1 MLIDEFLDPKILIV
15 SGKGGVGKT
24 TVAASLAIVAARQG
38 RKVCVAEVDRKGT
51 LSKLLGGGE
60 LSYEPTELLPG
71 VWGMNIIPDKALE
84 EYLDVQYHMRRF
96 SRVFTSTHFVDYI
109 TTAGPGLKDILV
121 LGKIWFLEQGRAAKG
136 TEQGFDTIIVDAPA
150 AGHMLTFLSAPMGL
164 SDAVRVGPVRR
175 QAEWLVGMLRD
186 PKRSRVHL
194 VTLPEEM
201 PVSETLETFHALE
214 SKLDINVGSVFA
226 NGIYS
231 ELFNGPEQVA
241 LVKMR
246 AEDDHSPLFEEA
258 EKVGLRLD
266 DDDLR
271 SLVGYA
277 HFLEARRTIQGTHL
291 QALKKGIDEAILDL
305 PFLFSAGLELPDIET
320 LADVIE
326 ERVEKL

>member
-1 MLIDEFLDPKILIV
+1 MLIDEFLDPKILIL

-24 TVAASLAIVAARQG
+24 TVAAALAIVAARQG

-121 LGKIWFLEQGRAAKG
+121 LGKIWFLEQGRAGKG

-175 QAEWLVGMLRD
+175 QAEWLVQMLRD
-186 PKRSRVHL
+186 PHRSRVHL

-214 SKLDINVGSVFA
+214 DKLQVNVGSVFA

-231 ELFNGPEQVA
+231 ELFSGPEQVA

-246 AEDDHSPLFEEA
+246 AEDDHTPLFEEA
-258 EKVGLRLD
+258 ERVGLRLD
-266 DDDLR
+266 DEDLS

-277 HFLEARRTIQGTHL
+277 HFLEARRTIQGAHL
-291 QALKKGIDEAILDL
+291 KDLKKGIDEATLEL